1 MAMILSFFEGD
12 GSEYSGSAAWDFNLN
27 GLNETRPPRIE
38 CSRSRHAYA
47 AFTKF
52 SHVPFQQIRR
62 SSSNTIQ
69 RRSILR
75 VE

>member
-1 MAMILSFFEGD
+1 MAMILSFFEGG
-12 GSEYSGSAAWDFNLN
+12 GSEYSGSAAWDFN
-27 GLNETRPPRIE
+27 LNETRPPRIE